1 MFLADSRP
9 NRPEQG
15 SALVAVIGVVAVG
28 LILTLVVAGSLV
40 SGMGFTSATRAG
52 VQSQAAAD
60 AGVAAARA
68 GLNTVGNC
76 ATQPTPGKYVST
88 VEPVYTATL
97 QYNAGAGWQNGCPT
111 ATTTQVRIVSKGT
124 SLAKGVAGRSS
135 GDTST
140 VETVVGWL
148 TPGVDPSGVGMYLYK
163 GGLFEANSSLD
174 LSEIEG
180 AGLMVK
186 DGNLDCLKNG
196 SKINGNVYV
205 NGDLT
210 FTGSCTVLGDA
221 WVTGKATLGSG
232 LIDGDLTAGSVSPA
246 NPGKPPA
253 GSGQVTGRWN
263 PPGAVPP
270 VVPNWTEV
278 TFKPDDWKDA
288 SGAPYEV
295 KVLSGGACTFS
306 NNQRI
311 GGTISG
317 KPVIL
322 DARSCSNGVE
332 AGNND
337 NVILTSDVVI
347 FANRFTGNNAGSY
360 TSSSTGVRQLWFIT
374 PDPNPTDGKPSC
386 VSPAGDFVV
395 KNKLEIKAP
404 VQAFLYS
411 PCKFDAKN
419 TFTWNGQLYTG
430 EYSDVKNNSGFTF
443 AQMGIAGVDLDTA
456 GPTDPVTHPMPGDLV
471 SNRDLAP
478 VGP

>member
-1 MFLADSRP
+1 MFLKLSRP
-9 NRPEQG
+9 HKQDQG
-15 SALVAVIGVVAVG
+15 SALIAVIGVVAVG
-28 LILTLVVAGSLV
+28 LILTVVVASSLV
-40 SGMGFTSATRAG
+40 NGMGFTSSTRAG

-60 AGVAAARA
+60 AGIAAARA

-76 ATQPTPGKYVST
+76 ALQPTAGTYKST
-88 VEPVYTATL
+88 VEPVYTAKL

-111 ATTTQVRIVSKGT
+111 ATTTQVRIVSQG
-124 SLAKGVAGRSS
+124 SANAKGVAGHSS

-140 VETVVGWL
+140 VEAVIGWR
-148 TPGVDPSGVGMYLYK
+148 TPGVAPSGIGMYLYK

-186 DGNLDCLKNG
+186 DGNLDCVKNNSVING
-196 SKINGNVYV
+196 SVFVNGN
-205 NGDLT
+205 LT
-210 FTGSCTVLGDA
+210 FTGTCKVLGDA
-221 WVTGKATLGSG
+221 WVTGAATLGSG
-232 LIDGDLTAGSVSPA
+232 RIDGDLTAGSVSPT
-246 NPGKPPA
+246 NPKA
-253 GSGQVTGRWN
+253 TGQLGGDLN
-263 PPGAVPP
+263 PSGAVAPT
-270 VVPNWTEV
+270 VPNWSEV
-278 TFKPDDWKDA
+278 TYKPSDWEDA

-295 KVLSGGACTFS
+295 KVLSGGACTFH
-306 NNQRI
+306 NNQHV

-347 FANRFTGNNAGSY
+347 FANKFTGNNAGSY
-360 TSSSTGVRQLWFIT
+360 TSSSTAVRKLWFIT
-374 PDPNPTDGKPSC
+374 PDPVPTDGKPSC

-411 PCKFDAKN
+411 PCKFDAMN

-456 GPTDPVTHPMPGDLV
+456 LPTTDVPHPMPGALV

-478 VGP
+478 AGP